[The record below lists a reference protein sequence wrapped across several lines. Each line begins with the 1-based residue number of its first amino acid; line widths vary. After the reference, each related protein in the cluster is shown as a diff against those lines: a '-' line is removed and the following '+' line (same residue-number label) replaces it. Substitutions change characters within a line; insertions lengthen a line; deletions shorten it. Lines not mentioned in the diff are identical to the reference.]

1 MAEDLLVSID
11 KAFETPRRKLRPKR
25 APAPA
30 PAVAEAPSDAAAG
43 SDARTTRERLP
54 WLELFLVAQCLWGAL
69 LFLPGAQSYRTLIR
83 ALPYVSSVG
92 MLAVYGMSRE
102 TARRPRASGLLA
114 AALLLLALNLLHPTS
129 QLVAGFA
136 QCLLQLCIA
145 APLFWA
151 YKVLNDPK
159 RFERGLMLLF
169 LMNLASAAVGIL
181 QVYYPDYFMP
191 PQLSTRLSE
200 EYLYSLSYVGN
211 DGRVIFRPPGLSDQ
225 PGGASIAGG
234 FAVLLGLGIML
245 RTDSLARRGL
255 LLASIV
261 LGMAVI
267 YLTQVRSVLLMV
279 LAAGGVLSL
288 VQIRQQRLA
297 AATGTLAMGG
307 VLALAGFFWAS
318 SVGGEVISNRFM
330 NLRSQGVLQTYQQDR
345 GHYLSNTFGELLD
358 KYPLGAGVGRWG
370 MMNTY
375 FGDESDPNSPPIYV
389 EPQVT
394 GWLLDGG
401 IPMWVFY
408 GGAVLLSIFAAFEL
422 VGGRHAA
429 AAEFAGLTL
438 PVLVF
443 VAGLGMAGPI
453 FNTQTGIIF
462 WLLAAGVEGT
472 ARTYPGLISP
482 ARNSRSYE
490 REASEGGR
498 A

>member
-1 MAEDLLVSID
+1 MAEDLLLAID

-25 APAPA
+25 APQPA
-30 PAVAEAPSDAAAG
+30 HPVAEAQPETEAA
-43 SDARTTRERLP
+43 DTPVTQERLP

-83 ALPYVSSVG
+83 ALPYMSSVG
-92 MLAVYGMSRE
+92 MLVVYGMSRE
-102 TARRPRASGLLA
+102 TARRPRATGLLA
-114 AALLLLALNLLHPTS
+114 ASLLLLVVNLLHPTS
-129 QLVAGFA
+129 QLIAGLA

-159 RFERGLMLLF
+159 RFERAVTLLF
-169 LMNLASAAVGIL
+169 LMNLASAVVGIL

-200 EYLYSLSYVGN
+200 EYLFSLSYVGS

-234 FAVLLGLGIML
+234 FAVLLGLGLML
-245 RTDSLARRGL
+245 RTESPFRRAL

-261 LGMAVI
+261 VGMAVI

-279 LAAGGVLSL
+279 LGAGGVLSL
-288 VQIRQQRLA
+288 VEIRQQRMA
-297 AATGTLAMGG
+297 AATGTLALGG
-307 VLALAGFFWAS
+307 ALALAGFFWAS
-318 SVGGEVISNRFM
+318 SVGGEVISTRFM

-401 IPMWVFY
+401 LPMWVLY
-408 GGAVLLSIFAAFEL
+408 GGAVLVSLFAAFEL

-429 AAEFAGLTL
+429 ASGFAGLVL

-443 VAGLGMAGPI
+443 IAGLGMAGPI

-462 WLLAAGVEGT
+462 WLLAAAVEGT
-472 ARTYPGLISP
+472 ARTIPGLTSP
-482 ARNSRSYE
+482 GQSSRSCE
-490 REASEGGR
+490 EEAFGAGP